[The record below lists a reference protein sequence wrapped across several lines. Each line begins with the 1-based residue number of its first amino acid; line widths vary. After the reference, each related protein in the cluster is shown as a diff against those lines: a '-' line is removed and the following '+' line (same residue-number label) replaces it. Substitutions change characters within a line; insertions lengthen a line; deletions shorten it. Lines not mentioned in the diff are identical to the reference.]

1 MSGGALHP
9 LVDDQRAA
17 VEPDDQVWLSASAG
31 TGKTQVLTARVFRL
45 LLEPDVRPESLLCL
59 TFTKAGASE
68 MANRIHARLAAW
80 VRMDDAQLATDLKHI
95 GAAVDPDTRARAR
108 RLFARV
114 LDAPHGGL
122 RIQTIHSFCQT
133 LLAGFPS
140 EADIAP
146 GFKPIEDR
154 DRAMLARQVLGDMLI
169 AARAQ
174 GDGGLVA
181 GLEALSLRLGP
192 QEAEAYLLRCA
203 AAPDAMAYMVGDIV
217 PYINAALGLPRG
229 EDEAS
234 IADLCADDA
243 LDLATSSRLEA
254 AQRDW
259 GTKTGLESAD
269 AIRAWINAGPETR
282 LARLD
287 EIVSVF
293 LTRTGDP
300 RKTKPK
306 VLAILPDYDAL
317 AERVVA
323 EIVAIRD
330 RLALVRFA
338 RELSQALTVGRAFA
352 FHFADSKRRA
362 GAMDFDDLI
371 RAAAQLLSVKSMAEW
386 IRFKMDQQFDHIL
399 VDESQDTNARQWEI
413 VWGLISDFF
422 AGSGSKADRS
432 RTLFTVGDFKQAIFG
447 FQGTSPRNYEA
458 ARTMIGEHAR
468 QGGQPLQRLSLVQSF
483 RSAQPILDLV
493 DCAIET
499 VGYEALGLDDAPPS
513 HFGRDAP
520 GQVAL
525 WRPVRVQSDD
535 ELDDSETDATE
546 PATGGESDPEDW
558 MSRADRIFARQLAER
573 ISDWT
578 SGSQVTGGL
587 WLSRRKDGSA
597 GWARPGD
604 IMILLRRRGD
614 LAALIVAR
622 LYAMNVAV
630 AGIDRLR
637 LGQPLGVKDL
647 MATIRFVLQP
657 LDDLNLASLLV
668 SPLLGWS
675 QEELLLYGHRPARR
689 RLWEH
694 LRERAAG
701 DDALDARIEPLRV
714 LLNSADYGTPYEFL
728 EAVLS
733 GPLQGRA
740 KLVARLG
747 REVLDPVGELL
758 NVAQLFERDHDASLQ
773 GFLHWFDRGDEEIK
787 REQAEA
793 MDAVRVMTVHGAKG
807 LQAPIVIL
815 ADCCVDPTRKS
826 GFGLNLPVGNDLS
839 VPIYSPR
846 KEERVG
852 LLARLAEAAQAQDM
866 AEHWRLL
873 YVAMTRAEE
882 RLFIAGT
889 LGVRDKEPPA
899 ESWYTLIDRAMAS
912 LGCEWLESD
921 APGAAAAR
929 VYGEPAKCREAIAKR
944 PDSIPREAEAPLPQW
959 LLTSA
964 APEQRPPSP
973 LAPSAAGRDDSASPP
988 ATGPIQR
995 LAAQRGLA
1003 MHALFERLSAV
1014 PRDKRVATALQWLE
1028 RMAGFAEVAE
1038 REAIVTAVMTVM
1050 DNPQW
1055 VELFGPDAL
1064 AEAPIAALVGDRVVS
1079 GTADRLLIEVDR
1091 VMVVDFKTSRR
1102 PPRDMATVPMA
1113 HVRQM
1118 AAYAAALNAIYP
1130 DRKVEAALLYTETP
1144 QLIVLPDDLLASV
1157 KLD

>member
-1 MSGGALHP
+1 MSADALHP

-95 GAAVDPDTRARAR
+95 GGAVDPETRARAR

-154 DRAMLARQVLGDMLI
+154 DRFMLARQVLGDMLI

-174 GDGGLVA
+174 GDTGLVA

-192 QEAEAYLLRCA
+192 QDAEAYLLRCA
-203 AAPDAMAYMVGDIV
+203 AAPDAMAHMIGDIL
-217 PYINAALGLPRG
+217 PHINAALGLPRG

-243 LDLATSSRLEA
+243 LDLGPLMQLAA

-269 AIRAWINAGPETR
+269 TIRAWINEGPEMR

-293 LTRTGDP
+293 LTRTGEP

-306 VLAILPDYDAL
+306 VLAILPEYDVL
-317 AERVVA
+317 AEEA
-323 EIVAIRD
+323 IAWITGIRD
-330 RLALVRFA
+330 RLILVRFA
-338 RELSQALTVGRAFA
+338 RELAQALTVGRAFSY
-352 FHFADSKRRA
+352 HFADAKRRA

-413 VWGLISDFF
+413 IWGLISDFF
-422 AGSGSKADRS
+422 AGAGSKPDRS

-458 ARTMIGEHAR
+458 ARAMIGDYAR
-468 QGGQPLQRLSLVQSF
+468 QGGQPLQQLSLVQSF
-483 RSAQPILDLV
+483 RSAQPVLDVV
-493 DCAIET
+493 DTTIDT
-499 VGYEALGLDDAPPS
+499 VGGQALGLDTDPPS
-513 HFGRDAP
+513 HIGRNAP

-525 WRPVRVQSDD
+525 WQPVRVLVGD
-535 ELDDSETDATE
+535 EMDDSEPDAIE
-546 PATGGESDPEDW
+546 SAIGGESDLEDW
-558 MSRADRIFARQLAER
+558 MSQADRIFAQQLAER
-573 ISDWT
+573 IGGWT
-578 SGSQVTGGL
+578 SGSSASGGI

-604 IMILLRRRGD
+604 IMVLLRRRGD
-614 LAALIVAR
+614 LAALVVAR
-622 LYAMNVAV
+622 LYAMNVPV

-647 MATIRFVLQP
+647 IATIRFVLQP

-675 QEELLLYGHRPARR
+675 QEELLLYGHRPPHR
-689 RLWEH
+689 RLWEY
-694 LRERAAG
+694 LREQAAG
-701 DDALDARIEPLRV
+701 DEPLDARIEPLRA
-714 LLNSADYGTPYEFL
+714 LLNSADYGTPYAFL

-773 GFLHWFDRGDEEIK
+773 AFLHWFDRGDEEIK

-793 MDAVRVMTVHGAKG
+793 MAPVRVMTVHGAKG
-807 LQAPIVIL
+807 LQAPVVIL

-826 GFGLNLPVGNDLS
+826 GFGLELPIDDDLA
-839 VPIYSPR
+839 VPIYAPR
-846 KEERVG
+846 KDEKVG
-852 LLARLAEAAQAQDM
+852 LLATLAERAQAQDM

-882 RLFIAGT
+882 RLFIGGT

-899 ESWYTLIDRAMAS
+899 ESWYALIDRAMAAM
-912 LGCEWLESD
+912 GCEWLEPD
-921 APGAAAAR
+921 ASAAAVAR
-929 VYGEPAKCREAIAKR
+929 RYGEAAVSRDSKCEAR
-944 PDSIPREAEAPLPQW
+944 SVERRVPESSLPPW
-959 LLTSA
+959 LLTPAS
-964 APEQRPPSP
+964 PEQRPPSP

-988 ATGPIQR
+988 ATGPSQR

-1003 MHALFERLSAV
+1003 MHSLFERLSSV
-1014 PRDKRVATALQWLE
+1014 PQKDRRDVALAWLE
-1028 RMAGFAEVAE
+1028 RMADFADAAE
-1038 REAIVTAVMTVM
+1038 REAIVEAVMSVM

-1055 VELFGPDAL
+1055 SELFGPEAL

-1079 GTADRLLIEVDR
+1079 GTADRLLIEADR

-1102 PPRDMATVPMA
+1102 PPQDLASVPTA
-1113 HVRQM
+1113 HIRQM

-1130 DRKVEAALLYTETP
+1130 DHRVEAALLYTETP
-1144 QLIVLPDDLLASV
+1144 QLIVVPDDMLAAA